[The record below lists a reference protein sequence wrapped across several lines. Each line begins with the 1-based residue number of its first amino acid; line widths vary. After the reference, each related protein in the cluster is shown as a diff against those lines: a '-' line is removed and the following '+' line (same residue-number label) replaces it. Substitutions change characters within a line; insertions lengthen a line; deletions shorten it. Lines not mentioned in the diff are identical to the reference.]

1 MAFVALLIG
10 AILIVSAINNTH
22 GQLASELE
30 KDVPGYFVW
39 AAALCAVAA
48 LGFIPGLRTPS
59 RWLLGLI
66 VFVIV
71 LKNWNKLLG
80 AVQSFTK
87 SGGQSGGQVAADP
100 SAAYVAN
107 PSAGVLPTAYEI
119 AGTAPSGSASTS
131 MNAGGGSSFNP
142 AQLAQVAFDVAAVA

>member
-22 GQLASELE
+22 GQLAAELE

-71 LKNWNKLLG
+71 VKNWSQLLG
-80 AVQSFTK
+80 AVQGFTK
-87 SGGQSGGQVAADP
+87 SGGQAGGQVAP
-100 SAAYVAN
+100 EPTSGYVAN
-107 PSAGVLPTAYEI
+107 PSSGVLPAAYEI
-119 AGTAPSGSASTS
+119 AGAAPSGSASSS
-131 MNAGGGSSFNP
+131 MNAGGGSSFDP
-142 AQLAQVAFDVAAVA
+142 AQLAQVALDVAAVA